1 LVLTRVLGNWDG
13 AYADFFSSFKSYA
26 ESGSHHK
33 IRVLKYL
40 ILTAMLMRSTIDPLD
55 SQEARPYRNDPDI
68 VAMTNMVKAYESE
81 DILAYEQNLRHHKEL
96 MEDPFVAGNI
106 SDVTRNIRMKAITT
120 YIVPYS
126 EFTLDALCKQ
136 LYIPRADL
144 AELIVFMALNDG
156 LRAQINES
164 TGHVV
169 INRAGEP
176 DTSAVQAW
184 TDAMRQN
191 LNHLLDESSMG
202 YPIRQPADAKKKK
215 KDKAGKD
222 GGKKRDDGKDDGDDD
237 DEGGKGGKKKTPNS
251 NVAVPARLKAQGS
264 AKGTAGRKVAAPA
277 ASATPIRPHK
287 PSRPPRSA
295 ATVKISPY
303 SSCFSSSPATGD
315 SSSSGSCQLLP
326 RAPSSPLCRPQ
337 DKEITGAA
345 DGLAVPLPFP
355 LA

>member
-1 LVLTRVLGNWDG
+1 LVLTRLAGNWDA

-26 ESGSHHK
+26 EGGSHDK

-81 DILAYEQNLRHHKEL
+81 DILAYEQNMRHHKEL

-106 SDVTRNIRMKAITT
+106 SDVTRNIRIKAITT

-126 EFTLDALCKQ
+126 EFTLDSLCKQ
-136 LYIPRADL
+136 LYIPRGDL

-169 INRAGEP
+169 INRAGDP
-176 DTSAVQAW
+176 DMSAVREW
-184 TDAMRQN
+184 SDAMRQN
-191 LNHLLDESSMG
+191 LNHLLDETSLG
-202 YPIRQPADAKKKK
+202 YPIRQPADIRRK

-222 GGKKRDDGKDDGDDD
+222 GKKRDGGKKRDADADDD
-237 DEGGKGGKKKTPNS
+237 DDDPDDGGKGGKKNPANS
-251 NVAVPARLKAQGS
+251 NLGVPARLKAQGG
-264 AKGTAGRKVAAPA
+264 AKGTAGRKAAAPA
-277 ASATPIRPHK
+277 ASATPARPQK

-295 ATVKISPY
+295 AHIKVRGIQVSPQQ
-303 SSCFSSSPATGD
+303 GIV
-315 SSSSGSCQLLP
+315 G
-326 RAPSSPLCRPQ
+326 
-337 DKEITGAA
+337 
-345 DGLAVPLPFP
+345 
-355 LA
+355 

>member
-1 LVLTRVLGNWDG
+1 MLTRVLGNWDG

-202 YPIRQPADAKKKK
+202 YPIRQPTDAKKKK

-237 DEGGKGGKKKTPNS
+237 DDEGGKGGKKKNPNS
-251 NVAVPARLKAQGS
+251 NAGVPARLKAGG

-277 ASATPIRPHK
+277 ASATPTRPQK

-295 ATVKISPY
+295 ANVKISPY
-303 SSCFSSSPATGD
+303 SSRFSATSD
-315 SSSSGSCQLLP
+315 SGSGGSCQLFP
-326 RAPSSPLCRPQ
+326 RAPCSPLCRLQ
-337 DKEITGAA
+337 DTEMTDAA
-345 DGLAVPLPFP
+345 GGLAVPLPFP